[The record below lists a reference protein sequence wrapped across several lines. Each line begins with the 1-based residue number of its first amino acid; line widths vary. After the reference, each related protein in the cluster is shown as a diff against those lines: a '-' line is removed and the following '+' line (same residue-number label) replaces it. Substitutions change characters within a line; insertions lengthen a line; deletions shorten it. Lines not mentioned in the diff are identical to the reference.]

1 MGEPAHHVADLRHL
15 CRLRGGLHGD
25 LEAAHPT
32 KHRDWRRIWCHA
44 ARAGLGR
51 DGGRG
56 EPRGF
61 DFVSHHFLVDA
72 AAFLGFGAVP
82 RGGLSQGGLA
92 HVARH
97 ARQRIHALTNLALY
111 LCVVGRLLDAV
122 HLPHERL
129 VLLGQRSDLELRV
142 LWLRLGLVAQLLG
155 RAGSQDFSL
164 FFDSPQPAIRS
175 TFDRSL
181 PVMLLHSRRFLC
193 SAFAVLAL
201 SACSPDQPKFNAID
215 ITGADYAKGFT
226 LTDHNGQSRSLTDFK
241 GKVVVL
247 FFGYTQCPDV
257 CPTSMAELAE
267 VKRLL
272 GADGDKLQG
281 VFVTVD
287 PARDTAE
294 LLKAYIANFDPTF
307 VAFIP
312 TPEQLA
318 AVAKD
323 YKIYYKKVD
332 GKTPTSY
339 TVDHSAG
346 SYVYDTQG
354 NLRLYSR
361 YGVGPQ
367 VLAQDIQT
375 LLKTTP

>member
-1 MGEPAHHVADLRHL
+1 
-15 CRLRGGLHGD
+15 
-25 LEAAHPT
+25 
-32 KHRDWRRIWCHA
+32 
-44 ARAGLGR
+44 
-51 DGGRG
+51 
-56 EPRGF
+56 
-61 DFVSHHFLVDA
+61 
-72 AAFLGFGAVP
+72 
-82 RGGLSQGGLA
+82 LS
-92 HVARH
+92 
-97 ARQRIHALTNLALY
+97 
-111 LCVVGRLLDAV
+111 
-122 HLPHERL
+122 
-129 VLLGQRSDLELRV
+129 
-142 LWLRLGLVAQLLG
+142 
-155 RAGSQDFSL
+155 
-164 FFDSPQPAIRS
+164 
-175 TFDRSL
+175 
-181 PVMLLHSRRFLC
+181 
-193 SAFAVLAL
+193 
-201 SACSPDQPKFNAID
+201 
-215 ITGADYAKGFT
+215 
-226 LTDHNGQSRSLTDFK
+226 DFK

-257 CPTSMAELAE
+257 CPTSMTELAE

-294 LLKAYIANFDPTF
+294 LLKAYMGNFDPSF

-318 AVAKD
+318 VVAKD

-361 YGVGPQ
+361 YGSGAQ
-367 VLAQDIQT
+367 ALAQDIQT